1 MPPTKP
7 KVKVRY
13 RIIYINPIREN
24 KNPPATRPER
34 VAFSGLTENLKGHI
48 YDVGTGYQADQFT
61 ATTKVLV
68 SYVGHKC
75 TNPKDNRISIKHQK
89 DVIFPIPATITDI
102 DEDVAK
108 LLLGKD
114 IDAYV
119 K

>member
-1 MPPTKP
+1 MIVTF
-7 KVKVRY
+7 
-13 RIIYINPIREN
+13 RE
-24 KNPPATRPER
+24 
-34 VAFSGLTENLKGHI
+34 LTEVLKGHI
-48 YDVGTGYQADQFT
+48 YDVGTGSQADQFT

-75 TNPKDNRISIKHQK
+75 TDPQDNRISIKHQK

-108 LLLGKD
+108 LLLGKE